1 MWKVI
6 GASVVGTSHQASG
19 RPCEDASGW
28 IAAATLT
35 CLAVADGAGSRRR
48 AERGSAAAVER
59 AVQLAAEQVAS
70 GASGDPER
78 WVRDVFVD
86 IRDRLSEIAAVEG
99 VEVDELATTLAVA
112 AITPDA
118 LCVGQIGDT
127 IAVVGAAGTF
137 ETVAPA
143 PRFEYANETVFV
155 TGADA
160 LNHLRLVVKPI
171 DGIDE
176 VFLSTDGLRFKIL
189 DLGTATPYH
198 PFFEDVGVYVRTPD
212 AAPDAVRSFLA
223 GLDDQTGDDKSLVVA
238 ARCQPAMA

>member
-1 MWKVI
+1 LV
-6 GASVVGTSHQASG
+6 
-19 RPCEDASGW
+19 
-28 IAAATLT
+28 
-35 CLAVADGAGSRRR
+35 VADGAGSRPL
-48 AERGSAAAVER
+48 AQRGSAAAVDR
-59 AVQLAAEQVAS
+59 AVQLATEQVAS
-70 GASGDPER
+70 GTSGDPER

-86 IRDRLSEIAAVEG
+86 VRDRLGEMAAVEDVA
-99 VEVDELATTLAVA
+99 VEDFATTLAVA

-127 IAVVGAAGTF
+127 IAVVGVAGMF
-137 ETVAPA
+137 ETLAPA
-143 PRFEYANETVFV
+143 PRFEYANETVFL
-155 TGADA
+155 TSTDA
-160 LNHLRLVVKPI
+160 LNHLRVVARPI

-189 DLGTATPYH
+189 DLSTSTPYQ

-238 ARCQPAMA
+238 ARCRPSPA